1 MAYIPQTGIGATL
14 ELDGDTYR
22 VRSMSITPDRDLI
35 DRTALSDMYK
45 VFSLGR
51 ISFTC
56 SAEIYLSADAVNP
69 LANAYLGQTTLGTA
83 ITFVYTDA
91 SGFNVYSGNC
101 FVNKFVQNSKGD
113 DMEIISVEFSST
125 DSVA

>member
-14 ELDGDTYR
+14 TLGGTVYR

-51 ISFTC
+51 VSFTC
-56 SAEIYLSADAVNP
+56 SAEIYLSADAANP
-69 LANAYLGQTTLGTA
+69 LANAFQGQTALGTA
-83 ITFVYTDA
+83 IAFVYTDA
-91 SGFNVYSGNC
+91 SAFNSYSGNC

-113 DMEIISVEFSST
+113 DMEIISVEFTST
-125 DSVA
+125 DSVS

>member
-1 MAYIPQTGIGATL
+1 MPYTPQTGIGATL
-14 ELDGDTYR
+14 TLGGNVYR

-35 DRTALSDMYK
+35 DRTALSDLYK

-56 SAEIYLSADAVNP
+56 SAEIYLSADAANP
-69 LANAYLGQTTLGTA
+69 LANVFQGQTALGTA

-91 SGFNVYSGNC
+91 SAFNSYSGNC

-113 DMEIISVEFSST
+113 DMEIISVEFTST

>member
-14 ELDGDTYR
+14 EIDGNSYR

-51 ISFTC
+51 VSFTC
-56 SAEIYLSADAVNP
+56 SAELYLSADAANP
-69 LANAYLGQTTLGTA
+69 LATVFLGQTTLGTA
-83 ITFVYTDA
+83 VSFTYEDA
-91 SGFNVYSGNC
+91 SGFNSYSGNC
-101 FVNKFVQNSKGD
+101 FINKFVQNSKGD
-113 DMEIISVEFSST
+113 DMEIISVEFTST
-125 DSVA
+125 DTVN

>member
-14 ELDGDTYR
+14 TLNAITYR
-22 VRSMSITPDRDLI
+22 VRSMSITPDRDLL

-51 ISFTC
+51 VSFTC
-56 SAEIYLSADAVNP
+56 SAEIYLSADAANP
-69 LANAYLGQTTLGTA
+69 LANAFQGQTALGTA
-83 ITFVYTDA
+83 IAFVYTDA
-91 SGFNVYSGNC
+91 SGFNSYSGNC

-113 DMEIISVEFSST
+113 DMEIISVEFTST

>member
-1 MAYIPQTGIGATL
+1 MSYIPQTGIGATL
-14 ELDGDTYR
+14 EIDSISYR

-56 SAEIYLSADAVNP
+56 SAELYLSADA
-69 LANAYLGQTTLGTA
+69 ANSIATSFLGVTTLGTEVA
-83 ITFVYTDA
+83 FLYEDA
-91 SGFNVYSGNC
+91 SGFNSYSGNC

-113 DMEIISVEFSST
+113 DMEIISVEFTST
-125 DSVA
+125 DTVS

>member
-1 MAYIPQTGIGATL
+1 MTYIPQTGIGATL
-14 ELDGDTYR
+14 TLDAITYR

-35 DRTALSDMYK
+35 DRTALSDIYK

-51 ISFTC
+51 VSFTC
-56 SAEIYLSADAVNP
+56 SAELYLSADA
-69 LANAYLGQTTLGTA
+69 ANNIATSFLGVTALGTA
-83 ITFVYTDA
+83 VAFLYEDA
-91 SGFNVYSGNC
+91 SGFNSYAGNC

-113 DMEIISVEFSST
+113 DMEIISVEFTST

>member
-14 ELDGDTYR
+14 TLNAITYR
-22 VRSMSITPDRDLI
+22 VRSMSITPDRDLL

-51 ISFTC
+51 VSFTC
-56 SAEIYLSADAVNP
+56 SAEIYLSADAANP
-69 LANAYLGQTTLGTA
+69 LANAFQGQTALGTA
-83 ITFVYTDA
+83 IAFVYTDA
-91 SGFNVYSGNC
+91 SAFNSYSGNC

-113 DMEIISVEFSST
+113 DMEIISVEFTST

>member
-1 MAYIPQTGIGATL
+1 MSYTPQTGIGATL
-14 ELDGDTYR
+14 VLDGITYR

-51 ISFTC
+51 VSFTC
-56 SAEIYLSADAVNP
+56 SAEIYLSADAANA
-69 LANAYLGQTTLGTA
+69 LANGFQSQTLLGTA

-91 SGFNVYSGNC
+91 AAVNSYSGNC

-113 DMEIISVEFSST
+113 DMEIISVEFTST
-125 DSVA
+125 GSVT

>member
-14 ELDGDTYR
+14 TLNALTYR

-35 DRTALSDMYK
+35 DRTALSDIYK

-51 ISFTC
+51 VSFTC
-56 SAEIYLSADAVNP
+56 SAEIYLSADAANP
-69 LANAYLGQTTLGTA
+69 LANAFQGQTTLGTA
-83 ITFVYTDA
+83 IAFVYTDA
-91 SGFNVYSGNC
+91 SGFNAYSGNC

-113 DMEIISVEFSST
+113 DMEIISVEFTSS
-125 DSVA
+125 DSVS